1 MLPYSALLA
10 AEGEAQNPLLP
21 AIYDIVWSI
30 IPFALVL
37 LLFWRV
43 ILPRLHK
50 VLDERSDAIEGGIED
65 AQSAQKEA
73 QEALEKYT
81 KLLADARDEAA
92 SIRDEARSEGQSILK
107 EMREQAEADAE
118 RIAQNAQAQIEAER
132 QAALVSLRKEVGS
145 LALDLAGAVV
155 RDQLGQDK
163 KAKAVVD
170 SMLADLESP
179 KKKAASKKP
188 AAKKP
193 ATRKSTK

>member
-1 MLPYSALLA
+1 
-10 AEGEAQNPLLP
+10 
-21 AIYDIVWSI
+21 
-30 IPFALVL
+30 
-37 LLFWRV
+37 
-43 ILPRLHK
+43 
-50 VLDERSDAIEGGIED
+50 
-65 AQSAQKEA
+65 
-73 QEALEKYT
+73 
-81 KLLADARDEAA
+81 
-92 SIRDEARSEGQSILK
+92 
-107 EMREQAEADAE
+107 MREQAEADAE

-170 SMLADLESP
+170 SMLADLEAP
-179 KKKAASKKP
+179 QKPAAKKV

>member
-1 MLPYSALLA
+1 MLSHSVILA
-10 AEGEAQNPLLP
+10 AEEAPNPLLP

-43 ILPRLHK
+43 ILPRLQK
-50 VLDERSDAIEGGIED
+50 VLDERSEAIEGGIED

-81 KLLADARDEAA
+81 KLLQDARDEAA
-92 SIRDEARSEGQSILK
+92 TIRDEARAEGQKILQ
-107 EMREQAEADAE
+107 EMKEQASAEAE
-118 RIAQNAQAQIEAER
+118 RIAQTAQSQIEAER
-132 QAALVSLRKEVGS
+132 QAAVVSLRKEVGA

-155 RDQLGQDK
+155 RDQLATDK

-170 SMLADLESP
+170 AMLADMDKP
-179 KKKAASKKP
+179 AKKKAPAKKASK
-188 AAKKP
+188 
-193 ATRKSTK
+193 